1 MKKRLFSI
9 LGILLAIFSFT
20 NVFALSK
27 SDMTTL
33 KLKSIKKLTNPSGF
47 SSVQGGTTTDK
58 YIVSLFRNST
68 DTKTAIVVLNKN
80 NYKKTKLGGTNY
92 KLGHGNSATYNN
104 KTNEV
109 LTMDKNIVHVLSAS
123 TFKEKKKIKLDKTYH
138 AIGYDS
144 KTNQYVLASSS
155 GNKTIFHIM
164 DENFK
169 EKSKFS
175 IVVNMTRQSLT
186 VKNGVIYYCTYESG
200 KKTKYQKQYDGVLKS
215 KENAIYVY
223 DLNGNKKTIYYI
235 PKTYNN
241 ESFNEIENVSFDG
254 DKIIVQFNQHGKTG
268 YYTSVSKLKNYTLT
282 GNSKNNS
289 SNTNNNTNNTNS
301 NNNSNSTNKS
311 DSSNNTNKDSSSNN
325 NSSSTNN
332 NNKDNTNSS
341 KNNTN
346 DSSKND
352 GNTNNTNN
360 GNDNVNSSN
369 TNNGNSVNNSTSSS
383 TSSNDENNIKD
394 TNTSSN
400 DESNIKD
407 TNTSTNEK
415 TSNNI
420 SNNNS
425 NVGDNISS
433 NTQVVKVPNTASS
446 SYFWVIG
453 LIVLGMV
460 FTYIKRINKK

>member
-33 KLKSIKKLTNPSGF
+33 KLKSIKKLTNPRGF

-68 DTKTAIVVLNKN
+68 DTKTAIVVLNKK

-109 LTMDKNIVHVLSAS
+109 LTMDKNIVHVLSAT

-144 KTNQYVLASSS
+144 KTNQYVLAASS

-164 DENFK
+164 DETFK

-241 ESFNEIENVSFDG
+241 ESFNEIENVSFNG
-254 DKIIVQFNQHGKTG
+254 DKIIVQFNQHGKAG
-268 YYTSVSKLKNYTLT
+268 YYTSISKLKNYTLT
-282 GNSKNNS
+282 GNTK
-289 SNTNNNTNNTNS
+289 NNTNNVNS
-301 NNNSNSTNKS
+301 NSSSNSTNIS
-311 DSSNNTNKDSSSNN
+311 DSSNNNLSNINNKNE
-325 NSSSTNN
+325 TNN
-332 NNKDNTNSS
+332 NNNINSSNNETNSS
-341 KNNTN
+341 NNTFNINNTN
-346 DSSKND
+346 TSNKDS
-352 GNTNNTNN
+352 
-360 GNDNVNSSN
+360 
-369 TNNGNSVNNSTSSS
+369 
-383 TSSNDENNIKD
+383 
-394 TNTSSN
+394 NTSSN
-400 DESNIKD
+400 GLKD
-407 TNTSTNEK
+407 TQNTNTSNTNK
-415 TSNNI
+415 TSNNSI
-420 SNNNS
+420 SNNTKRSTANNIS
-425 NVGDNISS
+425 NVDNSRSS
-433 NTQVVKVPNTASS
+433 TKIVKVPNTDTN
-446 SYFWVIG
+446 SYIEIIG
-453 LIVLGMV
+453 LFIIVGALLFIV
-460 FTYIKRINKK
+460 KLKIFYEK

>member
-33 KLKSIKKLTNPSGF
+33 KLKSIKKLTNPRGF

-68 DTKTAIVVLNKN
+68 DTKTAIVVLNKK

-109 LTMDKNIVHVLSAS
+109 LTMDKNIVHVLSAT

-144 KTNQYVLASSS
+144 KTNQYVLAASS

-164 DENFK
+164 DVNFK

-254 DKIIVQFNQHGKTG
+254 DKIIVQFNQHGKAG
-268 YYTSVSKLKNYTLT
+268 YYTSISKLKNYTLT
-282 GNSKNNS
+282 GNTK
-289 SNTNNNTNNTNS
+289 NNTNNVNS
-301 NNNSNSTNKS
+301 NSSSNSTNIS
-311 DSSNNTNKDSSSNN
+311 DSSNNNLSNINNKNETNNNMNSSNNETNSSNNTFNINNTNTSNKDS
-325 NSSSTNN
+325 
-332 NNKDNTNSS
+332 
-341 KNNTN
+341 
-346 DSSKND
+346 
-352 GNTNNTNN
+352 
-360 GNDNVNSSN
+360 
-369 TNNGNSVNNSTSSS
+369 
-383 TSSNDENNIKD
+383 
-394 TNTSSN
+394 NTSSN
-400 DESNIKD
+400 GLKD
-407 TNTSTNEK
+407 TQNTNTSNTNK
-415 TSNNI
+415 TSNNSI
-420 SNNNS
+420 SNNTKRSTANNIS
-425 NVGDNISS
+425 NVDNSRSS
-433 NTQVVKVPNTASS
+433 TKIVKVPNTDTN
-446 SYFWVIG
+446 SYIEIIG
-453 LIVLGMV
+453 LFIIVGALLFIV
-460 FTYIKRINKK
+460 KLKIFYEK

>member
-68 DTKTAIVVLNKN
+68 DTKTAIVILNKN

-92 KLGHGNSATYNN
+92 KLGHSNSATYNN

-109 LTMDKNIVHVLSAS
+109 LTMDKNIVHVLSAT

-144 KTNQYVLASSS
+144 KTNQYVLAASS

-164 DENFK
+164 DVNFK

-254 DKIIVQFNQHGKTG
+254 DKIIVQFNQHGKAG
-268 YYTSVSKLKNYTLT
+268 YYTSISKLKNYTLT

-289 SNTNNNTNNTNS
+289 SNTKNNTNNVNS
-301 NNNSNSTNKS
+301 NSSSNSTNKS
-311 DSSNNTNKDSSSNN
+311 DSSNNNSNNTNKDNSSNN
-325 NSSSTNN
+325 NSNNTNKDNSSNNNLSNINNKNETNN
-332 NNKDNTNSS
+332 NMNSSNNETNSS
-341 KNNTN
+341 NNTFNINNTN
-346 DSSKND
+346 TSNKDS
-352 GNTNNTNN
+352 
-360 GNDNVNSSN
+360 
-369 TNNGNSVNNSTSSS
+369 
-383 TSSNDENNIKD
+383 
-394 TNTSSN
+394 NTSSN
-400 DESNIKD
+400 GLKD
-407 TNTSTNEK
+407 TQNTNTSNNSISNNTK
-415 TSNNI
+415 RSTANNI
-420 SNNNS
+420 SNVDNS
-425 NVGDNISS
+425 RSS
-433 NTQVVKVPNTASS
+433 TKIVKVPNTDTN
-446 SYFWVIG
+446 SYIEIIG
-453 LIVLGMV
+453 LFIIVGALLFIV
-460 FTYIKRINKK
+460 KLKIFYEK

>member
-68 DTKTAIVVLNKN
+68 DTKTAIVILNKN

-92 KLGHGNSATYNN
+92 KLGHSNSATYNN

-109 LTMDKNIVHVLSAS
+109 LTMDKNIVHVLSAT
-123 TFKEKKKIKLDKTYH
+123 TFKEKKKIKLNKTYH

-254 DKIIVQFNQHGKTG
+254 DKIIVQFNQHGKVG
-268 YYTSVSKLKNYTLT
+268 YYTSISKLKNYTLI

-289 SNTNNNTNNTNS
+289 SNTKNNSSNTNNTNNINS
-301 NNNSNSTNKS
+301 NSNSNSTNKS

-325 NSSSTNN
+325 NSSNTNN

-341 KNNTN
+341 KNNIN
-346 DSSKND
+346 NV
-352 GNTNNTNN
+352 NNTNN
-360 GNDNVNSSN
+360 VNGNVNSSN
-369 TNNGNSVNNSTSSS
+369 TNNDNNTNNS
-383 TSSNDENNIKD
+383 
-394 TNTSSN
+394 TSSN

-407 TNTSTNEK
+407 TNISTNEK
-415 TSNNI
+415 T

-425 NVGDNISS
+425 NVGDNSNS
-433 NTQVVKVPNTASS
+433 NTQVVSVPNTASS
-446 SYFWVIG
+446 SYFGIIG
-453 LIVLGMV
+453 LIVLGMI
-460 FTYIKRINKK
+460 FTYIKRISNK

>member
-33 KLKSIKKLTNPSGF
+33 KLKSIKKLTNPRGF

-68 DTKTAIVVLNKN
+68 DTKTAIVVLNKK

-109 LTMDKNIVHVLSAS
+109 LTMDKNIVHVLSAT

-144 KTNQYVLASSS
+144 KTNQYVLAASS

-164 DENFK
+164 DVNFK

-254 DKIIVQFNQHGKTG
+254 DKIIVQFNQHGKAG
-268 YYTSVSKLKNYTLT
+268 YYTSISKLKNYTLT
-282 GNSKNNS
+282 GNSKNNNS
-289 SNTNNNTNNTNS
+289 SNTKNNTNNVNS
-301 NNNSNSTNKS
+301 NSSSNSTNIS
-311 DSSNNTNKDSSSNN
+311 DSSNNNLSNINNKNETNNNMNSSNNETNSSNNTFNINNTNTSNKDS
-325 NSSSTNN
+325 
-332 NNKDNTNSS
+332 
-341 KNNTN
+341 
-346 DSSKND
+346 
-352 GNTNNTNN
+352 
-360 GNDNVNSSN
+360 
-369 TNNGNSVNNSTSSS
+369 
-383 TSSNDENNIKD
+383 
-394 TNTSSN
+394 NTSSN
-400 DESNIKD
+400 GLKD
-407 TNTSTNEK
+407 TQNTNTSNTNK
-415 TSNNI
+415 TSNNSI
-420 SNNNS
+420 SNNTKRSTANNIS
-425 NVGDNISS
+425 NVDNSRSS
-433 NTQVVKVPNTASS
+433 TKIVKVPNTDTN
-446 SYFWVIG
+446 SYIEIIG
-453 LIVLGMV
+453 LFIIVGALLFIV
-460 FTYIKRINKK
+460 KLKIFYEK

>member
-33 KLKSIKKLTNPSGF
+33 KLKSIKKLTNPRGF

-109 LTMDKNIVHVLSAS
+109 LTMDKNIVHVLSAT

-144 KTNQYVLASSS
+144 KTNQYVLAASSS
-155 GNKTIFHIM
+155 NKTIFHIM

-254 DKIIVQFNQHGKTG
+254 DKIIVQFNQHGKAG
-268 YYTSVSKLKNYTLT
+268 YYTSISKLKNYTLT
-282 GNSKNNS
+282 GNSKNNNS
-289 SNTNNNTNNTNS
+289 SNSKNNTNNVNS
-301 NNNSNSTNKS
+301 NSNSNSTNKS

-325 NSSSTNN
+325 NSSNTNN

-346 DSSKND
+346 NV
-352 GNTNNTNN
+352 NNSNN
-360 GNDNVNSSN
+360 VNGNVNSSN
-369 TNNGNSVNNSTSSS
+369 TNNDNNTNNSTNNSTSS
-383 TSSNDENNIKD
+383 NDK
-394 TNTSSN
+394 
-400 DESNIKD
+400 SNIKD
-407 TNTSTNEK
+407 TNISTNEK
-415 TSNNI
+415 I

-425 NVGDNISS
+425 NNTSNVGDNSNS
-433 NTQVVKVPNTASS
+433 NTQVVSVPNTATS
-446 SYFWVIG
+446 SYFGIIG

-460 FTYIKRINKK
+460 FTYIKRISNK

>member
-9 LGILLAIFSFT
+9 LCILLAILIFT
-20 NVFALSK
+20 NVFAFSK

-109 LTMDKNIVHVLSAS
+109 LTMDKNIVHVLSAT

-144 KTNQYVLASSS
+144 KTNQYVLAASS

-164 DENFK
+164 DVNFK

-200 KKTKYQKQYDGVLKS
+200 RKTKYQKRYDGVLKS

-223 DLNGNKKTIYYI
+223 DLNGNKKKIYYI

-241 ESFNEIENVSFDG
+241 ESFNEIENISFDG
-254 DKIIVQFNQHGKTG
+254 DKIIVQFNQHGKAG
-268 YYTSVSKLKNYTLT
+268 YYTSISKLKNYTLT

-289 SNTNNNTNNTNS
+289 SNTNNI
-301 NNNSNSTNKS
+301 NSNSTNKS
-311 DSSNNTNKDSSSNN
+311 DSSNNTNKYSSSNN
-325 NSSSTNN
+325 NSSNT

-346 DSSKND
+346 NV
-352 GNTNNTNN
+352 NNTNN
-360 GNDNVNSSN
+360 SA
-369 TNNGNSVNNSTSSS
+369 NNSTSS
-383 TSSNDENNIKD
+383 NDK
-394 TNTSSN
+394 
-400 DESNIKD
+400 SNIKD
-407 TNTSTNEK
+407 TNISTNDK
-415 TSNNI
+415 TSNNT
-420 SNNNS
+420 S
-425 NVGDNISS
+425 NVGDNSNS
-433 NTQVVKVPNTASS
+433 NTQVVSVPNTATN
-446 SYFWVIG
+446 SYFGIIG
-453 LIVLGMV
+453 LIVLGMI
-460 FTYIKRINKK
+460 FTYIKRISNK

>member
-33 KLKSIKKLTNPSGF
+33 KLKNIKKLTNPRGF

-109 LTMDKNIVHVLSAS
+109 LTMDKNIVHVLSAT

-144 KTNQYVLASSS
+144 KTNQYVLAASS

-200 KKTKYQKQYDGVLKS
+200 RKTKYQKRYDGVLKS

-254 DKIIVQFNQHGKTG
+254 DKIIVQFNQHGKAG
-268 YYTSVSKLKNYTLT
+268 YYTSISKLKNYTLT
-282 GNSKNNS
+282 GNSKNNN
-289 SNTNNNTNNTNS
+289 SNT

-311 DSSNNTNKDSSSNN
+311 DSSNNNSSDTNKNN
-325 NSSSTNN
+325 N
-332 NNKDNTNSS
+332 
-341 KNNTN
+341 
-346 DSSKND
+346 
-352 GNTNNTNN
+352 
-360 GNDNVNSSN
+360 
-369 TNNGNSVNNSTSSS
+369 
-383 TSSNDENNIKD
+383 
-394 TNTSSN
+394 
-400 DESNIKD
+400 
-407 TNTSTNEK
+407 
-415 TSNNI
+415 

-425 NVGDNISS
+425 NNTNKDNSSNNNLGNINNKNKTNNNMNSSNNETNISNNTGNINNTNTSNKDS
-433 NTQVVKVPNTASS
+433 NTSSSGLNDTQNINTSNTSKTSDNSISNNTKSSTANNISNVDNSKSSTKIVKVPNTDTN
-446 SYFWVIG
+446 SYIEIIG
-453 LIVLGMV
+453 LFIIVGVLLFIV
-460 FTYIKRINKK
+460 KLKIFYEK

>member
-33 KLKSIKKLTNPSGF
+33 KLKSIKKLTNPRGF

-68 DTKTAIVVLNKN
+68 DTKTAVVVLNKN

-109 LTMDKNIVHVLSAS
+109 LTMDKNIVHVLSAT

-144 KTNQYVLASSS
+144 KTNQYVLAASS

-164 DENFK
+164 DETFK

-254 DKIIVQFNQHGKTG
+254 DKIIVQFNQHGKAG
-268 YYTSVSKLKNYTLT
+268 YYTSISKLKNYTLT
-282 GNSKNNS
+282 GNSKNNNS
-289 SNTNNNTNNTNS
+289 SNTKNNTNNVNS
-301 NNNSNSTNKS
+301 NSSSNSTNIS
-311 DSSNNTNKDSSSNN
+311 DSSNNNLSNINNKNETNNNMNSSNNETNSSNNTFNINNTNTSNKDS
-325 NSSSTNN
+325 
-332 NNKDNTNSS
+332 
-341 KNNTN
+341 
-346 DSSKND
+346 
-352 GNTNNTNN
+352 
-360 GNDNVNSSN
+360 
-369 TNNGNSVNNSTSSS
+369 
-383 TSSNDENNIKD
+383 
-394 TNTSSN
+394 NTSSN
-400 DESNIKD
+400 GLKD
-407 TNTSTNEK
+407 TQNTNTSNTNK
-415 TSNNI
+415 TSNNSI
-420 SNNNS
+420 SNNTKRSTANNIS
-425 NVGDNISS
+425 NVDNSRSS
-433 NTQVVKVPNTASS
+433 TKIVKVPNTDTN
-446 SYFWVIG
+446 SYIEIIG
-453 LIVLGMV
+453 LFIIVGALLFIV
-460 FTYIKRINKK
+460 KLKIFYEK

>member
-27 SDMTTL
+27 SDMATL
-33 KLKSIKKLTNPSGF
+33 KLKSIKKLTNPRGF
-47 SSVQGGTTTDK
+47 SSVQGGTITDK

-68 DTKTAIVVLNKN
+68 DTKTAIVILNKN

-92 KLGHGNSATYNN
+92 KLGHSNSATYNN

-109 LTMDKNIVHVLSAS
+109 LTIDKNIVHVLSAT

-144 KTNQYVLASSS
+144 KTNQYVLAASS

-164 DENFK
+164 DVNFK

-254 DKIIVQFNQHGKTG
+254 DKVIVQFNQHGKAG
-268 YYTSVSKLKNYTLT
+268 YYTSISKLKNYTLT
-282 GNSKNNS
+282 GNTK
-289 SNTNNNTNNTNS
+289 NNTNNVNS
-301 NNNSNSTNKS
+301 NSSSNSTNIS
-311 DSSNNTNKDSSSNN
+311 DSSNNNSNNTNKDNSSNN
-325 NSSSTNN
+325 NSNNTNKDNSSNNNLSNINNKNETNN
-332 NNKDNTNSS
+332 NMNSSNNETNSS
-341 KNNTN
+341 NSTFNINNTN
-346 DSSKND
+346 TSNKDS
-352 GNTNNTNN
+352 
-360 GNDNVNSSN
+360 
-369 TNNGNSVNNSTSSS
+369 
-383 TSSNDENNIKD
+383 
-394 TNTSSN
+394 NTSSN
-400 DESNIKD
+400 GLKD
-407 TNTSTNEK
+407 TQNTNTSNTNK
-415 TSNNI
+415 TSNNSI
-420 SNNNS
+420 SNNTKRSTANNIS
-425 NVGDNISS
+425 NVDNSRSS
-433 NTQVVKVPNTASS
+433 TKIVKVPNTDTN
-446 SYFWVIG
+446 SYIEIIG
-453 LIVLGMV
+453 LFIIVGVLLFIV
-460 FTYIKRINKK
+460 KLKIFYEK

>member
-68 DTKTAIVVLNKN
+68 DTKTAIVVLNKK

-109 LTMDKNIVHVLSAS
+109 LTMDKNIVHVLSAT

-144 KTNQYVLASSS
+144 KTNQYVLAASS

-164 DENFK
+164 DINFK

-254 DKIIVQFNQHGKTG
+254 DKIIVQFNQHGKAG
-268 YYTSVSKLKNYTLT
+268 YYTSISKLKNYTLT
-282 GNSKNNS
+282 GNSKNNNS
-289 SNTNNNTNNTNS
+289 SNTKNNTNNVNS
-301 NNNSNSTNKS
+301 NSSSNSTNKS
-311 DSSNNTNKDSSSNN
+311 DSSNNNSNNTNKDNSSNN
-325 NSSSTNN
+325 NLSNINNKNETNN
-332 NNKDNTNSS
+332 NNNINSSNNETNSS
-341 KNNTN
+341 NNTFNINNTN
-346 DSSKND
+346 TSNKDS
-352 GNTNNTNN
+352 
-360 GNDNVNSSN
+360 
-369 TNNGNSVNNSTSSS
+369 
-383 TSSNDENNIKD
+383 
-394 TNTSSN
+394 NTSSN
-400 DESNIKD
+400 GLKD
-407 TNTSTNEK
+407 TQNTNTSNTNK
-415 TSNNI
+415 TSNNSI
-420 SNNNS
+420 SNNTKRSTANNIS
-425 NVGDNISS
+425 NVDNSRSS
-433 NTQVVKVPNTASS
+433 TKIVKVPNTDTN
-446 SYFWVIG
+446 SYIEIIG
-453 LIVLGMV
+453 LFIIVGALLFIV
-460 FTYIKRINKK
+460 KLKIFYEK

>member
-27 SDMTTL
+27 SDMATL

-68 DTKTAIVVLNKN
+68 DTKTAIVILNKN

-92 KLGHGNSATYNN
+92 KLGHSNSATYNN

-109 LTMDKNIVHVLSAS
+109 LTMDKNIVHVLSAT

-144 KTNQYVLASSS
+144 KTNQYVLAASS

-164 DENFK
+164 DVNFK

-254 DKIIVQFNQHGKTG
+254 DKIIVQFNQHGKAG
-268 YYTSVSKLKNYTLT
+268 YYTSISKLKNYTLT
-282 GNSKNNS
+282 GNSKNNNS
-289 SNTNNNTNNTNS
+289 SNTKNNTNNVNS
-301 NNNSNSTNKS
+301 NSSSNSTNKS
-311 DSSNNTNKDSSSNN
+311 DSSNNNSNNTNKDNSSNN
-325 NSSSTNN
+325 NLSNINNKNETNN
-332 NNKDNTNSS
+332 NINSSNNETNSS
-341 KNNTN
+341 SNTFNINNTN
-346 DSSKND
+346 TSNKDS
-352 GNTNNTNN
+352 
-360 GNDNVNSSN
+360 
-369 TNNGNSVNNSTSSS
+369 
-383 TSSNDENNIKD
+383 
-394 TNTSSN
+394 NTSSN
-400 DESNIKD
+400 GLKD
-407 TNTSTNEK
+407 TQNTNTSNTNK
-415 TSNNI
+415 TSNNSI
-420 SNNNS
+420 SNNTKRSTANNIS
-425 NVGDNISS
+425 NVDNSRSS
-433 NTQVVKVPNTASS
+433 TKIVKVPNTDTN
-446 SYFWVIG
+446 SYIEIIG
-453 LIVLGMV
+453 LFIIVGALLFIV
-460 FTYIKRINKK
+460 KLKIFYEK

>member
-68 DTKTAIVVLNKN
+68 DTKTAIVVLNKK

-109 LTMDKNIVHVLSAS
+109 LTMDKNIVHVLSAT

-144 KTNQYVLASSS
+144 KTNQYVLAASS

-164 DENFK
+164 DETFK

-254 DKIIVQFNQHGKTG
+254 DKIIVQFNQHGKAG
-268 YYTSVSKLKNYTLT
+268 YYTSISKLKNYTLT
-282 GNSKNNS
+282 GNSKNNNS
-289 SNTNNNTNNTNS
+289 SNTKNNTNNVNS
-301 NNNSNSTNKS
+301 NSSSNSTNKS
-311 DSSNNTNKDSSSNN
+311 DSSNNNSNNTNKDNSSNN
-325 NSSSTNN
+325 NLSNINNKNETNN
-332 NNKDNTNSS
+332 NMNSSNNETNSS
-341 KNNTN
+341 NNTFNINNTN
-346 DSSKND
+346 TSNKDS
-352 GNTNNTNN
+352 
-360 GNDNVNSSN
+360 
-369 TNNGNSVNNSTSSS
+369 
-383 TSSNDENNIKD
+383 
-394 TNTSSN
+394 NTSSN
-400 DESNIKD
+400 GLKD
-407 TNTSTNEK
+407 TQNTNTSNTNK
-415 TSNNI
+415 TSNNSI
-420 SNNNS
+420 SNNTKRSTVNNIS
-425 NVGDNISS
+425 NVDNSRSS
-433 NTQVVKVPNTASS
+433 TKIVKVPNTDTN
-446 SYFWVIG
+446 SYIEIIG
-453 LIVLGMV
+453 LFIIVGALLFIV
-460 FTYIKRINKK
+460 KLRIFYEK

>member
-9 LGILLAIFSFT
+9 LCILLAILIFT
-20 NVFALSK
+20 NVFAFSK

-68 DTKTAIVVLNKN
+68 DTKTAIVILNKN

-92 KLGHGNSATYNN
+92 KLGHSNSATYNN

-109 LTMDKNIVHVLSAS
+109 LTMDKNIVHVLSAT

-200 KKTKYQKQYDGVLKS
+200 RKTKYQKRYDGVLKS

-223 DLNGNKKTIYYI
+223 DLNGNKKKIYYI

-254 DKIIVQFNQHGKTG
+254 DKIIVQFNQHGKAG
-268 YYTSVSKLKNYTLT
+268 YYTSISKLKNYTLT

-289 SNTNNNTNNTNS
+289 SNTNNI
-301 NNNSNSTNKS
+301 NSNSTNKS
-311 DSSNNTNKDSSSNN
+311 DSSNNTNKYSSSNN
-325 NSSSTNN
+325 NSSNT

-346 DSSKND
+346 NV
-352 GNTNNTNN
+352 NNTNN
-360 GNDNVNSSN
+360 SA
-369 TNNGNSVNNSTSSS
+369 NNSTSS
-383 TSSNDENNIKD
+383 NDK
-394 TNTSSN
+394 
-400 DESNIKD
+400 SNIKD
-407 TNTSTNEK
+407 TNISTNDK
-415 TSNNI
+415 TSNNT
-420 SNNNS
+420 S
-425 NVGDNISS
+425 NVGDNSNS
-433 NTQVVKVPNTASS
+433 NTQVVSVPNTATN
-446 SYFWVIG
+446 SYFGIIG
-453 LIVLGMV
+453 LIVLGMI
-460 FTYIKRINKK
+460 FTYIKRISNK

>member
-27 SDMTTL
+27 SDMATL
-33 KLKSIKKLTNPSGF
+33 KLKSIKKLTNPRGF

-68 DTKTAIVVLNKN
+68 DTKTAIVILNKN

-109 LTMDKNIVHVLSAS
+109 LTMDKNIVHVLSAT

-164 DENFK
+164 DVNFK

-254 DKIIVQFNQHGKTG
+254 DKIIVQFNQHGKVG
-268 YYTSVSKLKNYTLT
+268 YYTSISKLKNYTLT
-282 GNSKNNS
+282 GNSKNNN
-289 SNTNNNTNNTNS
+289 SNTKNNTNNVNS
-301 NNNSNSTNKS
+301 NSSSNSTNKS
-311 DSSNNTNKDSSSNN
+311 DSSNNNSNNTNKDNSSNN
-325 NSSSTNN
+325 NLSNINNKNETNN
-332 NNKDNTNSS
+332 NMNSSNNETNSS
-341 KNNTN
+341 NNTFNINNTN
-346 DSSKND
+346 TSNKDS
-352 GNTNNTNN
+352 
-360 GNDNVNSSN
+360 
-369 TNNGNSVNNSTSSS
+369 
-383 TSSNDENNIKD
+383 
-394 TNTSSN
+394 NTSSN
-400 DESNIKD
+400 GLKD
-407 TNTSTNEK
+407 TQNTNTSNTNK
-415 TSNNI
+415 TSNNSI
-420 SNNNS
+420 SNNTKRSTANNIS
-425 NVGDNISS
+425 NVDNSRSS
-433 NTQVVKVPNTASS
+433 TKIVKVPNTDTN
-446 SYFWVIG
+446 SYIEIIG
-453 LIVLGMV
+453 LFIIVGALLFIV
-460 FTYIKRINKK
+460 KLKIFYEK

>member
-33 KLKSIKKLTNPSGF
+33 KLKSIKKLTNPRGF

-109 LTMDKNIVHVLSAS
+109 LTMDKNIVHVLSAT

-144 KTNQYVLASSS
+144 KTNQYVLAASS

-241 ESFNEIENVSFDG
+241 ESFNEIENVSFNG
-254 DKIIVQFNQHGKTG
+254 DKIIVQFNQHGKAG
-268 YYTSVSKLKNYTLT
+268 YYTSISKLKNYTLT
-282 GNSKNNS
+282 GNSKNNNS
-289 SNTNNNTNNTNS
+289 SNTNNNTNNVNS
-301 NNNSNSTNKS
+301 NSNSNSTNKS
-311 DSSNNTNKDSSSNN
+311 DSSNNNSNNTNKDNSSNN
-325 NSSSTNN
+325 NLSNINNKNETTNN
-332 NNKDNTNSS
+332 MNSSNNETNSS
-341 KNNTN
+341 NNTFNINNTN
-346 DSSKND
+346 TSNKDS
-352 GNTNNTNN
+352 
-360 GNDNVNSSN
+360 
-369 TNNGNSVNNSTSSS
+369 
-383 TSSNDENNIKD
+383 
-394 TNTSSN
+394 NTSSN
-400 DESNIKD
+400 GLKD
-407 TNTSTNEK
+407 TQNTNTSNTNK
-415 TSNNI
+415 TSNNSI
-420 SNNNS
+420 SNNTKRSTANNIS
-425 NVGDNISS
+425 NVDNSRSS
-433 NTQVVKVPNTASS
+433 TKIVKVPNTDTN
-446 SYFWVIG
+446 SYIEIIG
-453 LIVLGMV
+453 LFIIVGALLFIV
-460 FTYIKRINKK
+460 KLKIFYEK

>member
-68 DTKTAIVVLNKN
+68 DTKTAIVILNKN

-92 KLGHGNSATYNN
+92 KLGHSNSATYNN

-109 LTMDKNIVHVLSAS
+109 LTMDKNIVHVLSAT
-123 TFKEKKKIKLDKTYH
+123 TFKEKKKIKLNKTYH

-254 DKIIVQFNQHGKTG
+254 DKIIVQFNQHGKVG
-268 YYTSVSKLKNYTLT
+268 YYTSISKLKNYTLT
-282 GNSKNNS
+282 GNSKNNN
-289 SNTNNNTNNTNS
+289 SNTKNNTNNVNLNS
-301 NNNSNSTNKS
+301 NSNSTNKS
-311 DSSNNTNKDSSSNN
+311 DSSNKTNKDSSSNN
-325 NSSSTNN
+325 NSSNT

-346 DSSKND
+346 NV
-352 GNTNNTNN
+352 NNTNN
-360 GNDNVNSSN
+360 SA
-369 TNNGNSVNNSTSSS
+369 NNSTSS
-383 TSSNDENNIKD
+383 NDK
-394 TNTSSN
+394 
-400 DESNIKD
+400 SNIKD
-407 TNTSTNEK
+407 TNISTNDK
-415 TSNNI
+415 TSNNT
-420 SNNNS
+420 S
-425 NVGDNISS
+425 NVGDNSNS
-433 NTQVVKVPNTASS
+433 NTQVVSVPNTASS
-446 SYFWVIG
+446 SYFGIIG
-453 LIVLGMV
+453 LIVLGMI
-460 FTYIKRINKK
+460 FTYIKRISNK

>member
-68 DTKTAIVVLNKN
+68 DTKTAIVILNKN

-92 KLGHGNSATYNN
+92 KLGHSNSATYNN

-109 LTMDKNIVHVLSAS
+109 LTIDKNIVHVLSAT

-144 KTNQYVLASSS
+144 KTNQYVLAASS

-164 DENFK
+164 DVNFK

-254 DKIIVQFNQHGKTG
+254 DKIIVQFNQHGKAG
-268 YYTSVSKLKNYTLT
+268 YYTSISKLKNYTLT
-282 GNSKNNS
+282 GNSKNNNS
-289 SNTNNNTNNTNS
+289 SNTKNNTNNVNS
-301 NNNSNSTNKS
+301 NSSSNSTNKS
-311 DSSNNTNKDSSSNN
+311 DSSNNNSNNTNKDNSSNN
-325 NSSSTNN
+325 NLSNINNKNETNN
-332 NNKDNTNSS
+332 NINSSNNETNSS
-341 KNNTN
+341 SNTFNINNTN
-346 DSSKND
+346 TSNKDS
-352 GNTNNTNN
+352 
-360 GNDNVNSSN
+360 
-369 TNNGNSVNNSTSSS
+369 
-383 TSSNDENNIKD
+383 
-394 TNTSSN
+394 NTSSN
-400 DESNIKD
+400 GLKD
-407 TNTSTNEK
+407 TQNTNTSNTNK
-415 TSNNI
+415 TSNNSI
-420 SNNNS
+420 SNNTKRSTANNIS
-425 NVGDNISS
+425 NVDNSRSS
-433 NTQVVKVPNTASS
+433 TKIVKVPNTDTN
-446 SYFWVIG
+446 SYIEIIG
-453 LIVLGMV
+453 LFIIVGALLFIV
-460 FTYIKRINKK
+460 KLKIFYEK

>member
-33 KLKSIKKLTNPSGF
+33 KLKSIKKLTNPRGF

-68 DTKTAIVVLNKN
+68 DTKTAVVVLNKN

-109 LTMDKNIVHVLSAS
+109 LTMDKNIVHVLSAT

-144 KTNQYVLASSS
+144 KTNQYVLAASS

-164 DENFK
+164 DVNFK

-254 DKIIVQFNQHGKTG
+254 DKIIVQFNQHGKAG
-268 YYTSVSKLKNYTLT
+268 YYTSISKLKNYTLT
-282 GNSKNNS
+282 GNSKNNNS
-289 SNTNNNTNNTNS
+289 SNTKNNTNNVNS
-301 NNNSNSTNKS
+301 NSSSNSTNKS
-311 DSSNNTNKDSSSNN
+311 DSSNNNSNNTNKDNSSNN
-325 NSSSTNN
+325 NLSNINNKNETNN
-332 NNKDNTNSS
+332 NMNSSNNETNSS
-341 KNNTN
+341 NNTFNINNTN
-346 DSSKND
+346 TSNKDS
-352 GNTNNTNN
+352 
-360 GNDNVNSSN
+360 
-369 TNNGNSVNNSTSSS
+369 
-383 TSSNDENNIKD
+383 
-394 TNTSSN
+394 NTSSN
-400 DESNIKD
+400 GLKD
-407 TNTSTNEK
+407 TQNTNTSNTNK
-415 TSNNI
+415 TSNNSI
-420 SNNNS
+420 SNNTKRSTANNIS
-425 NVGDNISS
+425 NVDNSRSS
-433 NTQVVKVPNTASS
+433 TKIVKVPNTDTN
-446 SYFWVIG
+446 SYIEIIG
-453 LIVLGMV
+453 LFIIVGALLFIV
-460 FTYIKRINKK
+460 KLKIFYEK

>member
-1 MKKRLFSI
+1 MN
-9 LGILLAIFSFT
+9 FT
-20 NVFALSK
+20 N
-27 SDMTTL
+27 
-33 KLKSIKKLTNPSGF
+33 PRGF

-109 LTMDKNIVHVLSAS
+109 LTMDKNIVHVLSAT

-144 KTNQYVLASSS
+144 KTNQYVLAASS

-254 DKIIVQFNQHGKTG
+254 DKIIVQFNQHGKAV
-268 YYTSVSKLKNYTLT
+268 YYTSISKLKNYTLT
-282 GNSKNNS
+282 GNSKNNNSSNTKNNS
-289 SNTNNNTNNTNS
+289 SNTNNNTNNVNS
-301 NNNSNSTNKS
+301 NSNSNSTNKS

-325 NSSSTNN
+325 NSSNTNN

-346 DSSKND
+346 NVNNSNNVNGNVNLSNTNND
-352 GNTNNTNN
+352 NNTNN
-360 GNDNVNSSN
+360 S
-369 TNNGNSVNNSTSSS
+369 TNNSTSS
-383 TSSNDENNIKD
+383 NDK
-394 TNTSSN
+394 
-400 DESNIKD
+400 SNIKD
-407 TNTSTNEK
+407 TNISTNEK
-415 TSNNI
+415 I

-425 NVGDNISS
+425 NNISNVGDNSNS
-433 NTQVVKVPNTASS
+433 NTQVVSVPNTASS
-446 SYFWVIG
+446 SYFGIIG

-460 FTYIKRINKK
+460 FTYIKRISNK

>member
-68 DTKTAIVVLNKN
+68 DTKTAIVILNKN

-92 KLGHGNSATYNN
+92 KLGHSNSATYNN

-109 LTMDKNIVHVLSAS
+109 LTIDKNIVHVLSAT

-144 KTNQYVLASSS
+144 KTNQYVLAASS

-164 DENFK
+164 HVNFK

-215 KENAIYVY
+215 EENAIYVY

-254 DKIIVQFNQHGKTG
+254 DKIIVQFNQHGKVG
-268 YYTSVSKLKNYTLT
+268 YYTSISKLKNYTLT
-282 GNSKNNS
+282 GNSKNNN
-289 SNTNNNTNNTNS
+289 SNTKNNTNNVNS
-301 NNNSNSTNKS
+301 NSSSNSTNIS
-311 DSSNNTNKDSSSNN
+311 DSSNNNLSNINNKNETNNNMNSSNNETNSSNNTFNINNTNTSNKDS
-325 NSSSTNN
+325 
-332 NNKDNTNSS
+332 
-341 KNNTN
+341 
-346 DSSKND
+346 
-352 GNTNNTNN
+352 
-360 GNDNVNSSN
+360 
-369 TNNGNSVNNSTSSS
+369 
-383 TSSNDENNIKD
+383 
-394 TNTSSN
+394 NTSSN
-400 DESNIKD
+400 GLKD
-407 TNTSTNEK
+407 TQNTNTSNTNK
-415 TSNNI
+415 TSNNSI
-420 SNNNS
+420 SNNTKRSTANNIS
-425 NVGDNISS
+425 NVDNSRSS
-433 NTQVVKVPNTASS
+433 TKIVKVPNTDTN
-446 SYFWVIG
+446 SYIEIIG
-453 LIVLGMV
+453 LFIIVGALLFIV
-460 FTYIKRINKK
+460 KLKIFYEK

>member
-27 SDMTTL
+27 SDMATL

-68 DTKTAIVVLNKN
+68 DTKTAIVILNKN

-92 KLGHGNSATYNN
+92 KLGHSNSATYNN

-109 LTMDKNIVHVLSAS
+109 LTMDKNIVHVLSAT
-123 TFKEKKKIKLDKTYH
+123 TFKEKKKIKLNKTYH

-254 DKIIVQFNQHGKTG
+254 DKIIVQFNQHGKVG
-268 YYTSVSKLKNYTLT
+268 YYTSISKLKNYTLT
-282 GNSKNNS
+282 GN
-289 SNTNNNTNNTNS
+289 
-301 NNNSNSTNKS
+301 
-311 DSSNNTNKDSSSNN
+311 
-325 NSSSTNN
+325 
-332 NNKDNTNSS
+332 
-341 KNNTN
+341 
-346 DSSKND
+346 
-352 GNTNNTNN
+352 
-360 GNDNVNSSN
+360 
-369 TNNGNSVNNSTSSS
+369 
-383 TSSNDENNIKD
+383 
-394 TNTSSN
+394 
-400 DESNIKD
+400 
-407 TNTSTNEK
+407 
-415 TSNNI
+415 
-420 SNNNS
+420 
-425 NVGDNISS
+425 
-433 NTQVVKVPNTASS
+433 
-446 SYFWVIG
+446 
-453 LIVLGMV
+453 
-460 FTYIKRINKK
+460 

>member
-33 KLKSIKKLTNPSGF
+33 KLKSIKKLTNPRGF

-109 LTMDKNIVHVLSAS
+109 LTMDKNIVHVLSAT

-144 KTNQYVLASSS
+144 KTNQYVLAASS

-241 ESFNEIENVSFDG
+241 ESFNEIENVSFNG
-254 DKIIVQFNQHGKTG
+254 DKIIVQFNQHGKAG
-268 YYTSVSKLKNYTLT
+268 YYTSISKLKNYTLT
-282 GNSKNNS
+282 GNSKNNNS
-289 SNTNNNTNNTNS
+289 SNTNNNTNNVNS
-301 NNNSNSTNKS
+301 NSNSNSTNKS
-311 DSSNNTNKDSSSNN
+311 DSSNNNSNNTNKDNSSNN
-325 NSSSTNN
+325 NLSNINNKNETNN
-332 NNKDNTNSS
+332 NMNSSNNETNSS
-341 KNNTN
+341 NNTFNINNTN
-346 DSSKND
+346 TSNKDS
-352 GNTNNTNN
+352 
-360 GNDNVNSSN
+360 
-369 TNNGNSVNNSTSSS
+369 
-383 TSSNDENNIKD
+383 
-394 TNTSSN
+394 NTSSN
-400 DESNIKD
+400 GLKD
-407 TNTSTNEK
+407 TQNTNTSNTNK
-415 TSNNI
+415 TSNNSI
-420 SNNNS
+420 SNNTKRSTANNIS
-425 NVGDNISS
+425 NVDNSRSS
-433 NTQVVKVPNTASS
+433 TKIVKVPNTDTN
-446 SYFWVIG
+446 SYIEIIG
-453 LIVLGMV
+453 LFIIVGALLFIV
-460 FTYIKRINKK
+460 KLKIFYEK

>member
-68 DTKTAIVVLNKN
+68 DTKTAIVILNKN

-92 KLGHGNSATYNN
+92 KLGHSNSATYNN

-109 LTMDKNIVHVLSAS
+109 LTMDKNIVHVLSAT

-200 KKTKYQKQYDGVLKS
+200 RKTKYQKRYDGVLKS

-223 DLNGNKKTIYYI
+223 DLNGNKKKIYYI

-254 DKIIVQFNQHGKTG
+254 DKIIVQFNQHGKAG
-268 YYTSVSKLKNYTLT
+268 YYTSISKLKNYTLT
-282 GNSKNNS
+282 GNSKNNNS
-289 SNTNNNTNNTNS
+289 SNTKNNTNNVNS
-301 NNNSNSTNKS
+301 NSSSNSTNKS
-311 DSSNNTNKDSSSNN
+311 DSSNNNSNNTNKDNSSNN
-325 NSSSTNN
+325 NLSNINNKNETNN
-332 NNKDNTNSS
+332 NNNINSSNNETNSS
-341 KNNTN
+341 NNTFNINNTN
-346 DSSKND
+346 TSNKDS
-352 GNTNNTNN
+352 
-360 GNDNVNSSN
+360 
-369 TNNGNSVNNSTSSS
+369 
-383 TSSNDENNIKD
+383 
-394 TNTSSN
+394 NTSSN
-400 DESNIKD
+400 GLKD
-407 TNTSTNEK
+407 TQNTNTSNTNK
-415 TSNNI
+415 TSNNSI
-420 SNNNS
+420 SNNTKRSTANNIS
-425 NVGDNISS
+425 NVDNSRSS
-433 NTQVVKVPNTASS
+433 TKIVKVPNTDTN
-446 SYFWVIG
+446 SYIEIIG
-453 LIVLGMV
+453 LFIIVGALLFIV
-460 FTYIKRINKK
+460 KLKIFYEK

>member
-27 SDMTTL
+27 SDMATL
-33 KLKSIKKLTNPSGF
+33 KLKSIKKLTNPRGF

-68 DTKTAIVVLNKN
+68 DTKTAVVVLNKN

-109 LTMDKNIVHVLSAS
+109 LTIDKNIVHVLSAT

-144 KTNQYVLASSS
+144 KTNQYVLAASS

-164 DENFK
+164 DVNFK

-254 DKIIVQFNQHGKTG
+254 DKIIVQFNQHGKAG
-268 YYTSVSKLKNYTLT
+268 YYTSISKLKNYTLT
-282 GNSKNNS
+282 GNSKNNNS
-289 SNTNNNTNNTNS
+289 SNTKNNTNNVNS
-301 NNNSNSTNKS
+301 NSSSNSTNKS
-311 DSSNNTNKDSSSNN
+311 DSSNNNSNNTNKDNSSNN
-325 NSSSTNN
+325 NLSNINN
-332 NNKDNTNSS
+332 KNETNNKDS
-341 KNNTN
+341 
-346 DSSKND
+346 
-352 GNTNNTNN
+352 
-360 GNDNVNSSN
+360 
-369 TNNGNSVNNSTSSS
+369 
-383 TSSNDENNIKD
+383 
-394 TNTSSN
+394 NTSSN
-400 DESNIKD
+400 GLKD
-407 TNTSTNEK
+407 TQNTNTSNTNK
-415 TSNNI
+415 TSNNSI
-420 SNNNS
+420 SNNTKRSTANNIS
-425 NVGDNISS
+425 NVDNSRSS
-433 NTQVVKVPNTASS
+433 TKIVKVPNTDTN
-446 SYFWVIG
+446 SYIEIIG
-453 LIVLGMV
+453 LFIIVGALLFIV
-460 FTYIKRINKK
+460 KLKIFYEK

>member
-1 MKKRLFSI
+1 MKKKLFSI

-254 DKIIVQFNQHGKTG
+254 DKIIVQFNQHGKAG

-282 GNSKNNS
+282 ANSKNNS
-289 SNTNNNTNNTNS
+289 SNTNDNTNNTNS

-311 DSSNNTNKDSSSNN
+311 DSSNNNSSDTNKNNNSNSNSNNTNKDNSSNN
-325 NSSSTNN
+325 NLSNINNKNETNN
-332 NNKDNTNSS
+332 NMNSSNNETNSSNNAGNINNTNTSNKDSNTSSSGLKDTQNTNTSNNSKTSNNSISNNTNSS
-341 KNNTN
+341 TA
-346 DSSKND
+346 
-352 GNTNNTNN
+352 
-360 GNDNVNSSN
+360 
-369 TNNGNSVNNSTSSS
+369 
-383 TSSNDENNIKD
+383 
-394 TNTSSN
+394 
-400 DESNIKD
+400 
-407 TNTSTNEK
+407 
-415 TSNNI
+415 NNI
-420 SNNNS
+420 SNVDNS
-425 NVGDNISS
+425 KSS
-433 NTQVVKVPNTASS
+433 TKIVKVPNTDTN
-446 SYFWVIG
+446 SYIEIIG
-453 LIVLGMV
+453 LFIIVGDLLFIV
-460 FTYIKRINKK
+460 KLKIFYEK

>member
-33 KLKSIKKLTNPSGF
+33 KLKSIKKLTNPRGF

-68 DTKTAIVVLNKN
+68 DTKTAIVVLNKK

-109 LTMDKNIVHVLSAS
+109 LTMDKNIVHVLSAT

-144 KTNQYVLASSS
+144 KTNQYVLAASS

-164 DENFK
+164 DETFK

-254 DKIIVQFNQHGKTG
+254 DKIIVQFNQHGKAG
-268 YYTSVSKLKNYTLT
+268 YYTSISKLKNYTLT
-282 GNSKNNS
+282 GNSKNNNS
-289 SNTNNNTNNTNS
+289 SNTKNNTNNVNS
-301 NNNSNSTNKS
+301 NSSSNSTNKS
-311 DSSNNTNKDSSSNN
+311 DSSNNNSNNTNKDNSSNN
-325 NSSSTNN
+325 NLSNINNKNETNN
-332 NNKDNTNSS
+332 NMNSSNNETNSS
-341 KNNTN
+341 SNTFNINNTN
-346 DSSKND
+346 TSNKDS
-352 GNTNNTNN
+352 
-360 GNDNVNSSN
+360 
-369 TNNGNSVNNSTSSS
+369 
-383 TSSNDENNIKD
+383 
-394 TNTSSN
+394 NTSSN
-400 DESNIKD
+400 GLKD
-407 TNTSTNEK
+407 TQNTNTSNTNK
-415 TSNNI
+415 TSNNSI
-420 SNNNS
+420 SNNTKRSTANNIS
-425 NVGDNISS
+425 NVDNSRSS
-433 NTQVVKVPNTASS
+433 TKIVKVPNTDTN
-446 SYFWVIG
+446 SYIEIIG
-453 LIVLGMV
+453 LFIIVGALLFIV
-460 FTYIKRINKK
+460 KLKIFYEK

>member
-33 KLKSIKKLTNPSGF
+33 KLKSIKKLTNPRGF

-68 DTKTAIVVLNKN
+68 DTKTAIVILNKN

-109 LTMDKNIVHVLSAS
+109 LTMDKNIVHVLSAT

-164 DENFK
+164 DETFK

-175 IVVNMTRQSLT
+175 IVVNMTRQYLT

-254 DKIIVQFNQHGKTG
+254 DKIIVQFNQHGKAG
-268 YYTSVSKLKNYTLT
+268 YYTSISKLKNYTLT
-282 GNSKNNS
+282 GNSKNNNS
-289 SNTNNNTNNTNS
+289 SNTKNNTNNVNS
-301 NNNSNSTNKS
+301 NSSSNSTNKS
-311 DSSNNTNKDSSSNN
+311 DSSNNNSNNTNKDNSSNN
-325 NSSSTNN
+325 NLSNINNKNETNN
-332 NNKDNTNSS
+332 NNNINSSNNETNSS
-341 KNNTN
+341 NNTFNINNTN
-346 DSSKND
+346 TSNKDS
-352 GNTNNTNN
+352 
-360 GNDNVNSSN
+360 
-369 TNNGNSVNNSTSSS
+369 
-383 TSSNDENNIKD
+383 
-394 TNTSSN
+394 NTSSN
-400 DESNIKD
+400 GLKD
-407 TNTSTNEK
+407 TQNTNTSNTNK
-415 TSNNI
+415 TSNNSI
-420 SNNNS
+420 SNNTKRSTANNIS
-425 NVGDNISS
+425 NVDNSRSS
-433 NTQVVKVPNTASS
+433 TKIVKVPNTDTN
-446 SYFWVIG
+446 SYIEIIG
-453 LIVLGMV
+453 LFIIVGALLFIV
-460 FTYIKRINKK
+460 KLKIFYEK

>member
-33 KLKSIKKLTNPSGF
+33 KLKSIKKLTNPRGF

-68 DTKTAIVVLNKN
+68 DTKTAVVVLNKN

-109 LTMDKNIVHVLSAS
+109 LTMDKNIVHVLSAT

-144 KTNQYVLASSS
+144 KTNQYVLAASS

-164 DENFK
+164 DETFK

-254 DKIIVQFNQHGKTG
+254 DKIIVQFNQHGKAG
-268 YYTSVSKLKNYTLT
+268 YYTSISKLKNYTLT
-282 GNSKNNS
+282 GNSKNNNS
-289 SNTNNNTNNTNS
+289 SNTKNNTNNVNS
-301 NNNSNSTNKS
+301 NSSSNSTNKS
-311 DSSNNTNKDSSSNN
+311 DSSNNNSNNTNKDNSSNN
-325 NSSSTNN
+325 NLSNINNKNETTNN
-332 NNKDNTNSS
+332 MNSSNNETNSS
-341 KNNTN
+341 NNTFNINNTN
-346 DSSKND
+346 TSNKDS
-352 GNTNNTNN
+352 
-360 GNDNVNSSN
+360 
-369 TNNGNSVNNSTSSS
+369 
-383 TSSNDENNIKD
+383 
-394 TNTSSN
+394 NTSSN
-400 DESNIKD
+400 GLKD
-407 TNTSTNEK
+407 TQNTNTSNTNK
-415 TSNNI
+415 TSNNSI
-420 SNNNS
+420 SNNTKRSTANNIS
-425 NVGDNISS
+425 NVDNSRSS
-433 NTQVVKVPNTASS
+433 TKIVKVPNTDTN
-446 SYFWVIG
+446 SYIEIIG
-453 LIVLGMV
+453 LFIIVGALLFIV
-460 FTYIKRINKK
+460 KLKIFYEK

>member
-1 MKKRLFSI
+1 MKKKLFSI

-27 SDMTTL
+27 SDMATL
-33 KLKSIKKLTNPSGF
+33 KLKSIKKLTNPRGF

-109 LTMDKNIVHVLSAS
+109 LTMDKNIVHVLSAT

-144 KTNQYVLASSS
+144 KTNQYVLAASS

-164 DENFK
+164 NVNFK

-254 DKIIVQFNQHGKTG
+254 DKIIVQFNQHGKAV
-268 YYTSVSKLKNYTLT
+268 YYTSISKLKNYTLT
-282 GNSKNNS
+282 GNSKNNNSSNTKNNS
-289 SNTNNNTNNTNS
+289 SNTNNNTNNVNS
-301 NNNSNSTNKS
+301 NSNSNSTNKS

-325 NSSSTNN
+325 NSSNTNN

-346 DSSKND
+346 NVNNSNNVNGNVNLSNTNND
-352 GNTNNTNN
+352 NNTNN
-360 GNDNVNSSN
+360 S
-369 TNNGNSVNNSTSSS
+369 TNNSTSS
-383 TSSNDENNIKD
+383 NDK
-394 TNTSSN
+394 
-400 DESNIKD
+400 SNIKD
-407 TNTSTNEK
+407 TNISTNEK
-415 TSNNI
+415 I

-425 NVGDNISS
+425 NNISNVGDNSNS
-433 NTQVVKVPNTASS
+433 NTQVVSVPNTASS
-446 SYFWVIG
+446 SYFGIIG

-460 FTYIKRINKK
+460 FTYIKRISNK

>member
-68 DTKTAIVVLNKN
+68 DTKTAIVVLNKS

-109 LTMDKNIVHVLSAS
+109 LTMDKNIVHVLSAT

-200 KKTKYQKQYDGVLKS
+200 RKTKYQKQYDGVLKS

-254 DKIIVQFNQHGKTG
+254 DKIIVQFNQHGKAG
-268 YYTSVSKLKNYTLT
+268 YYTSISKLKKYTLT
-282 GNSKNNS
+282 GNSKNNN
-289 SNTNNNTNNTNS
+289 SNTNNNTNN
-301 NNNSNSTNKS
+301 NSNSTNK
-311 DSSNNTNKDSSSNN
+311 DNSSSNN
-325 NSSSTNN
+325 SSNANNS
-332 NNKDNTNSS
+332 NKDNTNSN
-341 KNNTN
+341 KNNTS
-346 DSSKND
+346 DSSKNND
-352 GNTNNTNN
+352 NSNNINNSNNTNN
-360 GNDNVNSSN
+360 SNNINNSNNTNNSNNVNSNDNSN
-369 TNNGNSVNNSTSSS
+369 TNSSNINNGNNTNNSISNS
-383 TSSNDENNIKD
+383 TSSNDGNNIKD
-394 TNTSSN
+394 TNTSSVR
-400 DESNIKD
+400 D
-407 TNTSTNEK
+407 
-415 TSNNI
+415 
-420 SNNNS
+420 NS
-425 NVGDNISS
+425 G
-433 NTQVVKVPNTASS
+433 TQVVKVPNTASS

>member
-33 KLKSIKKLTNPSGF
+33 KLKSIKKLTNPRGF

-68 DTKTAIVVLNKN
+68 DTKTAIVVLNKKK
-80 NYKKTKLGGTNY
+80 YKKTKLGGTNY

-109 LTMDKNIVHVLSAS
+109 LTMDKNIVHVLSAT

-144 KTNQYVLASSS
+144 KTNQYVLAASS

-164 DENFK
+164 DETFK

-254 DKIIVQFNQHGKTG
+254 DKIIVQFNQHGKAG
-268 YYTSVSKLKNYTLT
+268 YYTSISKLKNYTLT
-282 GNSKNNS
+282 GNTK
-289 SNTNNNTNNTNS
+289 NNTNNVNS
-301 NNNSNSTNKS
+301 NSSSNSTNIS
-311 DSSNNTNKDSSSNN
+311 DSSNNNLSNINNKNETNNNMNSSNNETNSSNNTFNINNTNTSNKDS
-325 NSSSTNN
+325 
-332 NNKDNTNSS
+332 
-341 KNNTN
+341 
-346 DSSKND
+346 
-352 GNTNNTNN
+352 
-360 GNDNVNSSN
+360 
-369 TNNGNSVNNSTSSS
+369 
-383 TSSNDENNIKD
+383 
-394 TNTSSN
+394 NTSSN
-400 DESNIKD
+400 GLKD
-407 TNTSTNEK
+407 TQNTNTSNTNK
-415 TSNNI
+415 TSNNSI
-420 SNNNS
+420 SNNTKRSTANNIS
-425 NVGDNISS
+425 NVDNSRSS
-433 NTQVVKVPNTASS
+433 TKIVKVPNTDTN
-446 SYFWVIG
+446 SYIEIIG
-453 LIVLGMV
+453 LFIIVGALLFIV
-460 FTYIKRINKK
+460 KLKIFYEK

>member
-27 SDMTTL
+27 SDMATL
-33 KLKSIKKLTNPSGF
+33 KLKSIKKLTNPRGF

-68 DTKTAIVVLNKN
+68 DTKTAVVVLNKN

-109 LTMDKNIVHVLSAS
+109 LTIDKNIVHVLSAT

-144 KTNQYVLASSS
+144 KTNQYVLAASS

-254 DKIIVQFNQHGKTG
+254 DKIIVQFNQHGKAG
-268 YYTSVSKLKNYTLT
+268 YYTSISKLKNYTLT
-282 GNSKNNS
+282 GNSKNNNS
-289 SNTNNNTNNTNS
+289 SNTKNNTNNVNS
-301 NNNSNSTNKS
+301 NSSSNSTNKS
-311 DSSNNTNKDSSSNN
+311 DSSNNNSNNTNKDNSSNN
-325 NSSSTNN
+325 NLSNINNKNETNN
-332 NNKDNTNSS
+332 NINSSNNETNSS
-341 KNNTN
+341 SNTFNINNTN
-346 DSSKND
+346 TSNKDS
-352 GNTNNTNN
+352 
-360 GNDNVNSSN
+360 
-369 TNNGNSVNNSTSSS
+369 
-383 TSSNDENNIKD
+383 
-394 TNTSSN
+394 NTSSN
-400 DESNIKD
+400 GLKD
-407 TNTSTNEK
+407 TQNTNTSNTNK
-415 TSNNI
+415 TSNNSI
-420 SNNNS
+420 SNNTKRSTANNIS
-425 NVGDNISS
+425 NVDNSRSS
-433 NTQVVKVPNTASS
+433 TKIVKVPNTDTN
-446 SYFWVIG
+446 SYIEIIG
-453 LIVLGMV
+453 LFIIVGALLFIV
-460 FTYIKRINKK
+460 KLKIFYEK

>member
-33 KLKSIKKLTNPSGF
+33 KLKSIKKLTNPRGF

-68 DTKTAIVVLNKN
+68 DTKTAIVVLNKK

-109 LTMDKNIVHVLSAS
+109 LTMDKNIVHVLSAT

-144 KTNQYVLASSS
+144 KTNQYVLAASS

-164 DENFK
+164 DETFK

-254 DKIIVQFNQHGKTG
+254 DKIIVQFNQHGKAG
-268 YYTSVSKLKNYTLT
+268 YYTSISKLKNYTLT
-282 GNSKNNS
+282 GNSKNNNS
-289 SNTNNNTNNTNS
+289 SNTKNNTNNVNS
-301 NNNSNSTNKS
+301 NSSSNSTNKS
-311 DSSNNTNKDSSSNN
+311 DSSNNNSNNTNKDNSSNN
-325 NSSSTNN
+325 NLSNINNKNETNN
-332 NNKDNTNSS
+332 NMNSSNNETNSS
-341 KNNTN
+341 NNTFNINNTN
-346 DSSKND
+346 TSNKDS
-352 GNTNNTNN
+352 
-360 GNDNVNSSN
+360 
-369 TNNGNSVNNSTSSS
+369 
-383 TSSNDENNIKD
+383 
-394 TNTSSN
+394 NTSSN
-400 DESNIKD
+400 GLKD
-407 TNTSTNEK
+407 TQNTNTSNTNK
-415 TSNNI
+415 TSNNSI
-420 SNNNS
+420 SNNTKRSTANNIS
-425 NVGDNISS
+425 NVDNSRSS
-433 NTQVVKVPNTASS
+433 TKIVKVPNTDTN
-446 SYFWVIG
+446 SYIEIIG
-453 LIVLGMV
+453 LFIIVGALLFIV
-460 FTYIKRINKK
+460 KLRIFYEK

>member
-33 KLKSIKKLTNPSGF
+33 KLKSIKKLTNPRGF

-109 LTMDKNIVHVLSAS
+109 LTMDKNIVHVLSAT

-144 KTNQYVLASSS
+144 KTNQYVLAASS

-164 DENFK
+164 DETFK

-241 ESFNEIENVSFDG
+241 ESFNEIENVSFNG
-254 DKIIVQFNQHGKTG
+254 NKIIVQFNQHGKAG
-268 YYTSVSKLKNYTLT
+268 YYTSISKLKNYTLT
-282 GNSKNNS
+282 GNSKNNNS
-289 SNTNNNTNNTNS
+289 SNTNNNTNNVNS
-301 NNNSNSTNKS
+301 NSNSNSTNKS
-311 DSSNNTNKDSSSNN
+311 DSSNNNSNNTNKDNSSNN
-325 NSSSTNN
+325 NLSNINNKNETNN
-332 NNKDNTNSS
+332 NMNSSNNETNSS
-341 KNNTN
+341 NNTFNINNTN
-346 DSSKND
+346 TSNKDS
-352 GNTNNTNN
+352 
-360 GNDNVNSSN
+360 
-369 TNNGNSVNNSTSSS
+369 
-383 TSSNDENNIKD
+383 
-394 TNTSSN
+394 NTSSN
-400 DESNIKD
+400 GLKD
-407 TNTSTNEK
+407 TQNTNTSNTNK
-415 TSNNI
+415 TSNNSI
-420 SNNNS
+420 SNNTKRSTANNIS
-425 NVGDNISS
+425 NVDNSRSS
-433 NTQVVKVPNTASS
+433 TKIVKVPNTDTN
-446 SYFWVIG
+446 SYIEIIG
-453 LIVLGMV
+453 LFIIVGALLFIV
-460 FTYIKRINKK
+460 KLKIFYEK

>member
-1 MKKRLFSI
+1 MMKKRLFSI

-33 KLKSIKKLTNPSGF
+33 KLKSIKKLTNPRGF

-109 LTMDKNIVHVLSAS
+109 LTMDKNIVHVLSAT

-144 KTNQYVLASSS
+144 KTNQYVLAASS

-254 DKIIVQFNQHGKTG
+254 DKIIVQFNQHGKAG
-268 YYTSVSKLKNYTLT
+268 YYTSISKLKNYTLT
-282 GNSKNNS
+282 GNSKNNNSSNTKNNS
-289 SNTNNNTNNTNS
+289 SNTNNNTNNVNS
-301 NNNSNSTNKS
+301 NSNSNSTNKS

-325 NSSSTNN
+325 NSSNTNN

-346 DSSKND
+346 NV
-352 GNTNNTNN
+352 NNSNN
-360 GNDNVNSSN
+360 VNGNVNSSN
-369 TNNGNSVNNSTSSS
+369 TNNDNNTNNSTNNSTSS
-383 TSSNDENNIKD
+383 NDK
-394 TNTSSN
+394 
-400 DESNIKD
+400 SNIKD
-407 TNTSTNEK
+407 TNISTNEK
-415 TSNNI
+415 I

-425 NVGDNISS
+425 NNISNVGDNSNS
-433 NTQVVKVPNTASS
+433 NTQVVSVPNTATS
-446 SYFWVIG
+446 SYFGIIG

-460 FTYIKRINKK
+460 FTYIKRISNK

>member
-27 SDMTTL
+27 SNMTTL

-68 DTKTAIVVLNKN
+68 DTKTAVVVLNKN

-109 LTMDKNIVHVLSAS
+109 LTMDKNIVHVLSAT

-200 KKTKYQKQYDGVLKS
+200 RKTKYQKQYDGVLKS

-254 DKIIVQFNQHGKTG
+254 DKIIVQFNQHGKAG

-282 GNSKNNS
+282 GNSKNNNS
-289 SNTNNNTNNTNS
+289 NTKNNTNNNTNNVNS
-301 NNNSNSTNKS
+301 NSNSNSTNKS
-311 DSSNNTNKDSSSNN
+311 DSSNNINNDSSSNN
-325 NSSSTNN
+325 NSSNTNN

-346 DSSKND
+346 DSSKNN
-352 GNTNNTNN
+352 GNTSNINNTNN
-360 GNDNVNSSN
+360 VNGNVISSN
-369 TNNGNSVNNSTSSS
+369 TNNDNNTNNSTNNSTSS
-383 TSSNDENNIKD
+383 NDK
-394 TNTSSN
+394 
-400 DESNIKD
+400 SNIKD
-407 TNTSTNEK
+407 TNNSTNEK
-415 TSNNI
+415 I

-425 NVGDNISS
+425 NNTSNIGDNISS
-433 NTQVVKVPNTASS
+433 NTQVVSVPNTASS
-446 SYFWVIG
+446 SYFGIIG

-460 FTYIKRINKK
+460 FTYIKRISNK

>member
-33 KLKSIKKLTNPSGF
+33 KLKSIKKLTNPRGF

-68 DTKTAIVVLNKN
+68 DTKTAIVVLNKK

-109 LTMDKNIVHVLSAS
+109 LTMDKNIVHVLSAT

-144 KTNQYVLASSS
+144 KTNQYVLAASS

-164 DENFK
+164 DETFK

-254 DKIIVQFNQHGKTG
+254 DKIIVQFNQHGKAG
-268 YYTSVSKLKNYTLT
+268 YYTSISKLKNYTLT
-282 GNSKNNS
+282 GNTK
-289 SNTNNNTNNTNS
+289 NNTNNVNS
-301 NNNSNSTNKS
+301 NSSSNSTNIS
-311 DSSNNTNKDSSSNN
+311 DSSNNNLSNINNKNETNNNMNSSNNETNSSNNTFNINNTNTSNKDS
-325 NSSSTNN
+325 
-332 NNKDNTNSS
+332 
-341 KNNTN
+341 
-346 DSSKND
+346 
-352 GNTNNTNN
+352 
-360 GNDNVNSSN
+360 
-369 TNNGNSVNNSTSSS
+369 
-383 TSSNDENNIKD
+383 
-394 TNTSSN
+394 NTSSN
-400 DESNIKD
+400 GLKD
-407 TNTSTNEK
+407 TQNTNTSNTNK
-415 TSNNI
+415 TSNNSI
-420 SNNNS
+420 SNNTKRSTVNNIS
-425 NVGDNISS
+425 NVDNSRSS
-433 NTQVVKVPNTASS
+433 TKIVKVPNTDTN
-446 SYFWVIG
+446 SYIEIIG
-453 LIVLGMV
+453 LFIIVGALLFIV
-460 FTYIKRINKK
+460 KLKIFYEK

>member
-33 KLKSIKKLTNPSGF
+33 KLKNIKKLTNPSGF

-68 DTKTAIVVLNKN
+68 DTKTAVVVLNKN

-92 KLGHGNSATYNN
+92 KLGHGNSATYNK

-109 LTMDKNIVHVLSAS
+109 LTMDKNIVHVLSAT

-144 KTNQYVLASSS
+144 KTNQYVLAASS

-200 KKTKYQKQYDGVLKS
+200 RKTKYQKQYDGVLKS

-254 DKIIVQFNQHGKTG
+254 DKIIVQFNQHGKAG
-268 YYTSVSKLKNYTLT
+268 YYTSISKLKNYTLT
-282 GNSKNNS
+282 GNSKNNN
-289 SNTNNNTNNTNS
+289 SNTKNNTNNV
-301 NNNSNSTNKS
+301 NSNSNSNSANKN
-311 DSSNNTNKDSSSNN
+311 DSSNN
-325 NSSSTNN
+325 NSSNTNN
-332 NNKDNTNSS
+332 KNKDNTNSS

-346 DSSKND
+346 DSSKNND
-352 GNTNNTNN
+352 NSNNINNSNNTNN
-360 GNDNVNSSN
+360 SNNVNGNANSSN
-369 TNNGNSVNNSTSSS
+369 NGDNANNSISNSTS
-383 TSSNDENNIKD
+383 N
-394 TNTSSN
+394 NTSPN
-400 DESNIKD
+400 DESNKKD
-407 TNTSTNEK
+407 TNISTNEK
-415 TSNNI
+415 I
-420 SNNNS
+420 SNNNSNNIS

-433 NTQVVKVPNTASS
+433 NTQVVSVPNTASS
-446 SYFWVIG
+446 SYFGIIG

-460 FTYIKRINKK
+460 FTYIKRISNK